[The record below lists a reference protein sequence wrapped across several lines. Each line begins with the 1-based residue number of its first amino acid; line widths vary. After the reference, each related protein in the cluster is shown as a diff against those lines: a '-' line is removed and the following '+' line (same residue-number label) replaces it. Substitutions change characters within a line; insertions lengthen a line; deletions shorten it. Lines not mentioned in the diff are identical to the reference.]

1 MVTTLDFKVSSEN
14 EFCSYSTNLLIKVF
28 MFCVETCLFKHDFT
42 PVCIELHGPIWGRFF
57 SLAMSW

>member
-42 PVCIELHGPIWGRFF
+42 PVCIELHGPI
-57 SLAMSW
+57 